1 MLQQVQQP
9 QKQLL
14 FFSFSSFLL
23 QAASITEI
31 NAHRLEAL

>member
-1 MLQQVQQP
+1 MLQQSSAATETAVV
-9 QKQLL
+9 
-14 FFSFSSFLL
+14 FSFSSFLL

>member
-9 QKQLL
+9 QKQL